1 MTEPGPGRESTAVG
15 VGAESDL
22 VGAVNREFAA
32 LHSRGALTE
41 LRPGQLDMASAVA
54 RAVESRH
61 HLIVQAG
68 TGVGK
73 TLAYLIPVILS
84 GRRTVVAT
92 ATKSLQEQ
100 VATRDLP
107 ALKAAWGQDLSWAVV
122 KGRGAYLC
130 RQRVTEATD
139 DPTVPAAVRRLIAWA
154 ATTETGDR
162 DELDS
167 DVPDSAWRRLSV
179 RGDQCPGR
187 DRCPS
192 GGQCFAEQAR
202 TVAAKSDLVITN
214 HYVYAASLT
223 ASGQMLPEHDV
234 AVFDEAHQLDEALR
248 QMTST
253 RVDPARIARMIGAHD
268 GGQLTRLRDILAPQH
283 GRYLARSPELLDEAL
298 QAAREA
304 VNAAAAAQRALAAD
318 GDERARRWAHT
329 LALVG
334 ENLALSASETAR
346 PRWVEGSAAEP
357 VLRTFSTD
365 VGVQLALG
373 DPHRRTAVLTSATL
387 GADPTG
393 SLGLDPDST
402 TSVTVP
408 SPFAYAHQAVLYCA
422 ADLPDPRSS
431 GWSAAAHAE
440 LTELINAA
448 GGRTLALF
456 TSWTALRAAVA
467 QVAPMIGAEVLVQ
480 GELGRRELLDRFRQD
495 TTSCLFAT
503 VGLAQ
508 GTDVPGDALTLVTL
522 DRLPFPPAGDPYF
535 VARRAAAGPNA
546 FEDVDLRHARTV
558 LAQVA
563 GRLVRT
569 ATDRG
574 VFAVLDPRLASAK
587 YRWSLVRSVPP
598 MVRSRDRAV
607 VHEFLRRC
615 TMPSGTDVHPSVGP
629 LESER
634 HDGFTPPPHAGV
646 TQAAPLTCPHKRGY
660 E

>member
-1 MTEPGPGRESTAVG
+1 M
-15 VGAESDL
+15 
-22 VGAVNREFAA
+22 AA
-32 LHSRGALTE
+32 
-41 LRPGQLDMASAVA
+41 AVA
-54 RAVESRH
+54 RAIESRR
-61 HLIVQAG
+61 HLVVQAG

-84 GRRTVVAT
+84 GRRTVIST

-100 VATRDLP
+100 VASRDLP
-107 ALKAAWGQDLSWAVV
+107 ALKAAWDRGLSWAVV

-130 RQRVTEATD
+130 QQRVTEASD
-139 DPTVPAAVRRLIAWA
+139 DRTAPAAVRRLIAWA

-167 DVPDSAWRRLSV
+167 DVPDSVWRRLSV

-192 GGQCFAEQAR
+192 GGQCFAERAR
-202 TVAAKSDLVITN
+202 TAAATADLVITN

-223 ASGQMLPEHDV
+223 ASGQMLPEHDI

-253 RVDPARIARMIGAHD
+253 RVDPARIARMIGTPD
-268 GGQLTRLRDILAPQH
+268 GGPVARLRDILAPEV
-283 GRYLARSPELLDEAL
+283 GRYLAQAPELLDEAMR
-298 QAAREA
+298 AAREA
-304 VNAAAAAQRALAAD
+304 VTASAAAQRALAAD

-329 LALVG
+329 LALVS
-334 ENLALSASETAR
+334 ENLALSASETGR

-357 VLRTFSTD
+357 VLRTFATD
-365 VGVQLALG
+365 IGVQLALG

-387 GADPTG
+387 GADLTG

-402 TSVTVP
+402 ASVTVP
-408 SPFAYAHQAVLYCA
+408 SPFAYAHQALLYCA

-431 GWSAAAHAE
+431 GWAAAAYAE
-440 LTELINAA
+440 LAALINSA

-467 QVAPMIGAEVLVQ
+467 HVAPLVGAEVLIQ

-522 DRLPFPPAGDPYF
+522 DRLPFPPAGDPYL
-535 VARRAAAGPNA
+535 VARRAATGPNA
-546 FEDVDLRHARTV
+546 FQDVDLRHAQTV

-598 MVRSRDRAV
+598 MARSRDRAV

-615 TMPSGTDVHPSVGP
+615 AMPSETDVPPSAGTP
-629 LESER
+629 ESDL
-634 HDGFTPPPHAGV
+634 HGGFTLLPHASV
-646 TQAAPLTCPHKRGY
+646 TQVAPVTSP
-660 E
+660 